1 VAIRIIITGGT
12 FDKYYDEIHGT
23 LTFKNTHLP
32 EILRQ
37 VRMTTP
43 VNLEISQL
51 IDSLDMKPANRQAIL
66 ESCKKAPEDE
76 IVIIHGTDTM
86 VETAA
91 ILGKAAL
98 SKRIVLTGAMVPYAV
113 ANSDA
118 IFNLGCAVGAV
129 QLVTPGVYIAMNGRV
144 FPWNAVR
151 KNRAVGMFEDV

>member
-1 VAIRIIITGGT
+1 
-12 FDKYYDEIHGT
+12 
-23 LTFKNTHLP
+23 
-32 EILRQ
+32 
-37 VRMTTP
+37 MTTP

-144 FPWNAVR
+144 F
-151 KNRAVGMFEDV
+151 